1 MARLD
6 HQSFKSSIDPVR
18 DVAILLPK
26 NPTFDMV
33 AAALGLKLSLEQISK
48 NITIACPDPVTVEFN
63 RLVGVE
69 TMVTTLGGRNL
80 VITFPGQSE
89 IVYKVS
95 YNVDH
100 GELQL
105 IVTPKAGTTG
115 IDYRKIKFVSGG
127 AQAEVLILI
136 GVHELSEL
144 GQIYLDS
151 RDVLENSKL
160 IYINSEYDPESSC
173 HCESVAY
180 LVENLHLH
188 LTIDAAT
195 NLFSGLE
202 KGSDCFRSPK
212 INEWTFS
219 SAANLLRR
227 GARRDEVLH
236 AHDFPNGSIP
246 QATPAPSDWSSPK
259 IYQGN
264 TLS

>member
-6 HQSFKSSIDPVR
+6 YQSFKALVDPAR
-18 DVAILLPK
+18 DIAIMLPK
-26 NPTFDMV
+26 NPNFDMV

-48 NITIACPDPVTVEFN
+48 NITVVCPDAITVEFN
-63 RLVGVE
+63 RLVGVDAI
-69 TMVTTLGGRNL
+69 TTNFGGKNL
-80 VITFPGQSE
+80 IITFPGQSE
-89 IVYKVS
+89 VVDKVS

-105 IVTPKAGTTG
+105 IVTPKVGTQG

-127 AQAEVLILI
+127 AQAEVIILV
-136 GVHELSEL
+136 GVHELAEL
-144 GQIYLDS
+144 GQIYVDS
-151 RDVLENSKL
+151 RESIENSKL
-160 IYINSEYDPESSC
+160 IYVNAEYDPEATC
-173 HCESVAY
+173 HCESISY
-180 LVENLHLH
+180 LIENLHLH
-188 LTIDAAT
+188 LSVDAAT

-202 KGSDCFRSPK
+202 KGSDCFRSVK
-212 INEWTFS
+212 TNEWTFS

-246 QATPAPSDWSSPK
+246 QVSQAPSDWSSPK